1 MYIANTVG
9 RQREGDCA
17 LLRQGWDG
25 EMNME
30 TGFGGDPAEYLELDE
45 GRSRRKRMLIIGGV
59 IVVVLVALFALLYRK
74 PAPAATTDTAPS
86 VTVIIPGRHS
96 ITTEIPAVGNI
107 GARRDMPVGVAGEGG
122 VVRAVLV
129 EPGTWVNAGQ
139 VLATVDRSVQVQQ
152 AASLAASIN
161 QARADAQLAKSN
173 LDRAKALVSRG
184 FVSKADVDTKQAA
197 LDGANARVAVAQAQ
211 LKQQQAL
218 IGRLDIRSPT
228 RGLVLT
234 RSVEAGQIVG
244 GGSGAL
250 FRVAADGKMEL
261 QARLAE
267 ADLARVHVG
276 SPATVTPVGTA
287 LKIVGT
293 IWQVSP
299 VIDPASRQGVVRIE
313 LPYNPALRPGG
324 FAAASIGG
332 GSGDVPLL
340 PESAVLSDSKGN
352 FVYLVGPDN
361 KARRRD
367 VKIGDVDD
375 RGVSVLSGISGSER
389 VVASAGAFLNE
400 GDKVK
405 PSLQP
410 SPR

>member
-1 MYIANTVG
+1 
-9 RQREGDCA
+9 
-17 LLRQGWDG
+17 
-25 EMNME
+25 MNME
-30 TGFGGDPAEYLELDE
+30 TSFGGDPAEYVALDE
-45 GRSRRKRMLIIGGV
+45 ARSRRKRILIIV
-59 IVVVLVALFALLYRK
+59 AVLVAVVAAFVAWK
-74 PAPAATTDTAPS
+74 VVHKAPPAAATDTSPS
-86 VTVIIPGRHS
+86 VTVIVPGRHS
-96 ITTEIPAVGNI
+96 VTAEIPAVGNI

-129 EPGTWVNAGQ
+129 EPGTWVAAGQ

-161 QARADAQLAKSN
+161 QARADALLAKSN

-211 LKQQQAL
+211 YKQQQAL

-234 RSVEAGQIVG
+234 RAIEAGQIVG

-250 FRVAADGKMEL
+250 FRIAADGKMEL

-267 ADLARVHVG
+267 GDLARVRVG
-276 SPATVTPVGTA
+276 APATVTPVGTT

-299 VIDPASRQGVVRIE
+299 VIDPASRQGTVRIE

-324 FAAASIGG
+324 FAAAEIGG
-332 GSGDVPLL
+332 GRGDVPLL

-361 KARRRD
+361 KVRRRD

-375 RGVSVLSGISGSER
+375 RGVSVLSGLTGSER